1 MSIRAFADILI
12 HVESFKNV
20 DLFNQGFYSAWFWVY
35 HMNNEEV
42 SIVTLESV
50 CLAVRNWGKSS

>member
-1 MSIRAFADILI
+1 
-12 HVESFKNV
+12 
-20 DLFNQGFYSAWFWVY
+20 
-35 HMNNEEV
+35 MNNEEV